1 MAALEALLAHPKV
14 AGVDRELV
22 AGGAGADHHHA
33 AALHH
38 QHRDWKRRRARMLEH
53 EVDVVALAGDFPDC
67 GAELARLLEP
77 GVVLGAPDLGQ
88 LAPAVELG
96 AVDDAACAE
105 LHDEVALVV
114 IGDDADGV
122 GA

>member
-1 MAALEALLAHPKV
+1 MFE
-14 AGVDRELV
+14 D
-22 AGGAGADHHHA
+22 DI
-33 AALHH
+33 
-38 QHRDWKRRRARMLEH
+38 
-53 EVDVVALAGDFPDC
+53 DVVALAGDLPDG

-77 GVVLGAPDLGQ
+77 GVVLGAPDLGL
-88 LAPAVELG
+88 LASAVELS

-114 IGDDADGV
+114 VGDDADAV